1 MISYETLNLKFK
13 NNIFKTEFYERHIT
27 LLKLENDPFLM
38 KHLKVDK
45 KKIEKHK
52 SMCEM
57 MVEGDSRR
65 YNYKSYLFEKL
76 KSFFSFAQWCGMKRK
91 DQIEIAYNIL
101 KKAGYEDYGS
111 DNYAEEKKER
121 LAKLR
126 DKRIR
131 EDKRI
136 YGKLDP

>member
-1 MISYETLNLKFK
+1 
-13 NNIFKTEFYERHIT
+13 
-27 LLKLENDPFLM
+27 
-38 KHLKVDK
+38 
-45 KKIEKHK
+45 
-52 SMCEM
+52 
-57 MVEGDSRR
+57 
-65 YNYKSYLFEKL
+65 
-76 KSFFSFAQWCGMKRK
+76 MKRK

-101 KKAGYEDYGS
+101 KKEGYEDYGS
-111 DNYAEEKKER
+111 DNYAGEKKER